1 MLGTLVNA
9 VLVLIAGIVGAQLKK
24 GMPKRISE
32 TVLHG
37 MALCV
42 MFIGISGALAGEN
55 ILIAIISLG
64 VGALLGELINIEKYV
79 NKLGDFL
86 QSKVKKK
93 DDGTSVGEGF
103 VACTLLFCVG
113 AMAITGAIES
123 GLSMGSNQATLLA
136 KSTID
141 FISSIVFGATLG
153 IGAAFSAIS
162 VFLYQGII
170 ELVAI
175 FIGSFLPSV
184 VVAEMT
190 AVGSVLILA
199 LGLNMIGATKFK
211 VANMLPAIFLPLLLC
226 FFF

>member
-1 MLGTLVNA
+1 VLNCFGESDNKTGVIHTDMTEILGQTFGILVMIGCIVLGTVIGE
-9 VLVLIAGIVGAQLKK
+9 VLDIDKAL
-24 GMPKRISE
+24 E
-32 TVLHG
+32 T
-37 MALCV
+37 
-42 MFIGISGALAGEN
+42 
-55 ILIAIISLG
+55 LG
-64 VGALLGELINIEKYV
+64 KWLE
-79 NKLGDFL
+79 
-86 QSKVKKK
+86 SKVTKKK
-93 DDGTSVGEGF
+93 FDENGQEIVREKTIAKGF
-103 VACTLLFCVG
+103 VSATLLFCVG